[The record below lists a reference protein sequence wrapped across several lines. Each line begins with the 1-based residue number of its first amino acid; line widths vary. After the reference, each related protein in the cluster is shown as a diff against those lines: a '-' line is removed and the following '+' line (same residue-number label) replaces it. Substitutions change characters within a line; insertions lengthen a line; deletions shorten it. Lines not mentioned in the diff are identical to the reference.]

1 MNFVFHY
8 DISAIVIFLVLI
20 ITMIYKKMTH
30 GTENKVFLI
39 FLMVGVLSAILSL
52 STVIRGEYPSE
63 GDIPFMYLMNTAY
76 FIVRNFTG
84 VIYMLYIIAITDTWH
99 KWKYHKGLTLILVI
113 PYFMELVL
121 LFTNPYTHWIFYY
134 DDNYRYVRGDFFFV
148 LYIAVGSY
156 LVCGIVYLMKY
167 RKLVRLDK
175 SIALILL
182 VPFTCISLVI
192 QLLVPTLLVEMLG
205 GAIVSLI
212 MMIMVQRPEDF
223 IDTYTDFKKGE
234 TYKQNMERN
243 YLSGKRVDVII
254 LNIDNFESVL
264 TILGHESERFL
275 LKKLAEKIES
285 IDSSIKHEISS
296 YHLGKGKFRLIIKE
310 NLMKSTVEIADRLN
324 ESFRENFKIKEL
336 EINLLAT
343 ICIVKNFE
351 DIEDYTSFMQFDNEI
366 DKIIPYS
373 GQVKFAGMILSKE
386 NVYLAGKLYSIIE
399 NAIANNYFEV
409 YYQPIYSI
417 KDNEFHS
424 AEALLR
430 LKDPDYG
437 FISPELFIP
446 AAEKS
451 GAIHKIGKFVLE
463 EVCSFIAS
471 KEFEKTGLQYIEI
484 NLSVAQCMQ
493 SEMAETIIDIM
504 DKYGISSDKIN
515 LEITETAASYA
526 QNVMMDN
533 LETLIQK
540 GVSFSLDDYG
550 TGYSNIKRVA
560 SLPVNL
566 IKLDKTFVNTEDNPK
581 LWIILKNT
589 IQMIKEMDLK
599 ILIEGVETKSMV
611 EKFSELE
618 CEYIQGYYYSK
629 PIPKSEFIDF
639 MIENK

>member
-1 MNFVFHY
+1 MNFIFHY

-20 ITMIYKKMTH
+20 VTMIYKRMTY
-30 GTENKVFLI
+30 GTENKVFFI
-39 FLMVGVLSAILSL
+39 FLFVGFLSSILSL
-52 STVIRGEYPSE
+52 STVIKGAYPNE
-63 GDIPFMYLMNTAY
+63 GDIPVMYLLNMAY
-76 FIVRNFTG
+76 LIVRNFTG
-84 VIYMLYIIAITDTWH
+84 VIYILYIIAITDTWH
-99 KWKYHKGLTLILVI
+99 KWKYHKNLIIIMIV
-113 PYFMELVL
+113 PYFMELIL
-121 LFTNPYTHWIFYY
+121 IFTNPYTHWIFYY
-134 DDNYRYVRGDFFFV
+134 DESYTYVRGNLFFI
-148 LYIAVGSY
+148 LYVAVSFY
-156 LVCGIVYLMKY
+156 LICGIAYLIKY
-167 RKLVRLDK
+167 RKLIRLDK
-175 SIALILL
+175 SIALILII
-182 VPFTCISLVI
+182 PFTVISLII
-192 QLLVPTLLVEMLG
+192 QLMIPTLLVEMLG

-212 MMIMVQRPEDF
+212 IMIMVQRPEDY
-223 IDTYTDFKKGE
+223 IDTYTGFKKNE
-234 TYKQNMERN
+234 TYKQDMERN
-243 YLSGKRVDVII
+243 YLSGKNVDVII

-264 TILGHESERFL
+264 TILGHDSEKHFIR
-275 LKKLAEKIES
+275 KLAEKIENV
-285 IDSSIKHEISS
+285 DASIKHEISS
-296 YHLGKGKFRLIIKE
+296 YHLGKGKFRLIIGEK
-310 NLMKSTVEIADRLN
+310 LMKNTVVIADKLQ
-324 ESFRENFKIKEL
+324 ETFRESFKIKQL
-336 EINLLAT
+336 EINILAT
-343 ICIVKNFE
+343 VCIVKNFE
-351 DIEDYTSFMQFDNEI
+351 DIDDYTSFIQFDNEI

-373 GQVKFAGMILSKE
+373 GQVKFASMILSK
-386 NVYLAGKLYSIIE
+386 NSFYLAGKLYSIIE
-399 NAIANNYFEV
+399 NALANNYFEV

-430 LKDPDYG
+430 LKDPEFG

-451 GAIHKIGKFVLE
+451 GAIHKIGEFVLE

-471 KEFEKTGLQYIEI
+471 DEFKETGLQYIEI
-484 NLSVAQCMQ
+484 NLSVAQCMH
-493 SEMAETIIDIM
+493 SEMADKIIYIM

-533 LETLIQK
+533 LETLLQK

-589 IQMIKEMDLK
+589 IRMIKEMDLK
-599 ILIEGVETKSMV
+599 ILIEGVETENMV

-639 MIENK
+639 LIANK

>member
-1 MNFVFHY
+1 
-8 DISAIVIFLVLI
+8 
-20 ITMIYKKMTH
+20 
-30 GTENKVFLI
+30 
-39 FLMVGVLSAILSL
+39 
-52 STVIRGEYPSE
+52 
-63 GDIPFMYLMNTAY
+63 
-76 FIVRNFTG
+76 
-84 VIYMLYIIAITDTWH
+84 
-99 KWKYHKGLTLILVI
+99 
-113 PYFMELVL
+113 
-121 LFTNPYTHWIFYY
+121 
-134 DDNYRYVRGDFFFV
+134 
-148 LYIAVGSY
+148 
-156 LVCGIVYLMKY
+156 MK
-167 RKLVRLDK
+167 
-175 SIALILL
+175 
-182 VPFTCISLVI
+182 
-192 QLLVPTLLVEMLG
+192 
-205 GAIVSLI
+205 
-212 MMIMVQRPEDF
+212 
-223 IDTYTDFKKGE
+223 
-234 TYKQNMERN
+234 N
-243 YLSGKRVDVII
+243 
-254 LNIDNFESVL
+254 
-264 TILGHESERFL
+264 
-275 LKKLAEKIES
+275 
-285 IDSSIKHEISS
+285 
-296 YHLGKGKFRLIIKE
+296 
-310 NLMKSTVEIADRLN
+310 TVEIADRLN
-324 ESFRENFKIKEL
+324 ESFRESFKIMEL
-336 EINLLAT
+336 EINLIAT
-343 ICIVKNFE
+343 ICIVKNFD
-351 DIEDYTSFMQFDNEI
+351 DIEDYTSFIQFDNEI

-373 GQVKFAGMILSKE
+373 GQVKFAGMILSKD

-451 GAIHKIGKFVLE
+451 GAIHKIGEFVLE

-493 SEMAETIIDIM
+493 SEMAETIINIM

-589 IQMIKEMDLK
+589 VHMIKEMDLK
-599 ILIEGVETKSMV
+599 ILIEGVETESMV

-639 MIENK
+639 MIANK

>member
-1 MNFVFHY
+1 
-8 DISAIVIFLVLI
+8 
-20 ITMIYKKMTH
+20 KKMTH

-52 STVIRGEYPSE
+52 STVIRGKYLSE
-63 GDIPFMYLMNTAY
+63 GDIPFMYLLNTAY

-134 DDNYRYVRGDFFFV
+134 DDNYRYVRGDFFFI

-156 LVCGIVYLMKY
+156 LVCGIAYLIKY

-175 SIALILL
+175 SIALISL
-182 VPFTCISLVI
+182 VPFTCISIVI

-243 YLSGKRVDVII
+243 YLSGKHVDVII

-310 NLMKSTVEIADRLN
+310 NLMKNTVEIADRLN

-336 EINLLAT
+336 EINLIAT
-343 ICIVKNFE
+343 ICIVKNFD
-351 DIEDYTSFMQFDNEI
+351 DIEDYTSFIQFDNEI

-373 GQVKFAGMILSKE
+373 GQVKFAGMILSKD

-451 GAIHKIGKFVLE
+451 GAIHKIGEFVLE

-493 SEMAETIIDIM
+493 SEMAETIINIM

-589 IQMIKEMDLK
+589 VQMIKEMDLK
-599 ILIEGVETKSMV
+599 ILIEGVETESMV

-639 MIENK
+639 MIANK